1 MQYKRLGRTELKLPI
16 IGLGTAFTG
25 IPTPRQTLN
34 EYLQGANQVDQ
45 ELGVK
50 TLVDALDAG
59 YRFIDTAV
67 LYGRTLSETMI
78 GEALRQRPRLRDE
91 VIVTTKAG
99 RTYEGFDFSFDGIL
113 KSVYASLERMGLDR
127 MELVYIHDPMDF
139 PMEDIVSD
147 RGALGALRHLQ
158 DQGVIRFV
166 GTAANDPA
174 TNLPYISSGEFDAAV
189 IADSWSLINLTAE
202 RGIFDAAQRH
212 DVGLVVA
219 TALERGLLVT
229 GPVAGA
235 EYLNR
240 YFSPECLDQVRK
252 IQRLCER
259 YAIPMIA
266 AALQWCARHPQV
278 TSTIPGARVSEEA
291 SSSFAAAQIDIP
303 DAFWPELESLVKH
316 FDTVTGN

>member
-1 MQYKRLGRTELKLPI
+1 MQYKRLGRTELTLPI

-25 IPTPRQTLN
+25 IPTPRQTLK
-34 EYLQGANQVDQ
+34 EYLQGDNQVDR

-59 YRFIDTAV
+59 YRFIDTAA
-67 LYGRTLSETMI
+67 LYGRTQSETMI
-78 GEALRQRPRLRDE
+78 GEALRQRTHLRDE

-113 KSVYASLERMGLDR
+113 KSVYASLERMGLDH

-139 PMEDIVSD
+139 PMEDVLSD

-158 DQGVIRFV
+158 AQGVIKFV

-174 TNLPYISSGEFDAAV
+174 TNLPYIRTGEFDAAV
-189 IADSWSLINLTAE
+189 IADSWSLINLTAK
-202 RGIFDAAQRH
+202 RGIFAAAQQH

-229 GPVAGA
+229 GPIKGA
-235 EYLNR
+235 AYLNR
-240 YFSPECLDQVRK
+240 YFSPACLDQVRK
-252 IQRLCER
+252 IQRLCES
-259 YAIPMIA
+259 YSIPLIA

-291 SSSFAAAQIDIP
+291 SSSYSAVQIDIP
-303 DAFWPELESLVKH
+303 DAFWTQLESLVRH